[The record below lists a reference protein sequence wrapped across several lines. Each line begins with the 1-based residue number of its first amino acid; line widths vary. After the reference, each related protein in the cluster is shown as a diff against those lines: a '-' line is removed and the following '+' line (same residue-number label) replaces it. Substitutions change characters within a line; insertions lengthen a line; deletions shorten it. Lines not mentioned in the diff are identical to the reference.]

1 MDIALPSDEF
11 IKTSFQDACKTLGI
25 ENFEQSLKQTVIY
38 DMTDGMRTST
48 QLKGSNAYYDGGI
61 FVVRLM
67 NIMRVLGMPACYVN
81 VIEEKHRQR
90 DNYSDIY
97 DGLKLLYA
105 TYEEYAQKYGVRL
118 NFVGDLETALEPSGS
133 AGGFG
138 ESLKRLCQKTAGNT
152 QFTANF
158 LINYSLDW
166 AMKHESYFTEFPKID
181 VTIRHTK
188 LQFPTGMMLPPAI
201 SDFSSLMYVQQG
213 SASSTWNDNQLIYL
227 VAVALRSKILN
238 ESTQYFK
245 QYADGERDFVRSQR
259 ETELYLV
266 HRRPFVEKLIGDIM
280 YAKIKTSS
288 IPVAE
293 NVPQTKRMMITGNL
307 GPEIYEF

>member
-1 MDIALPSDEF
+1 MALNLPSEDF
-11 IKTSFQDACKTLGI
+11 IKTSFQAACNTLGL
-25 ENFEQSLKQTVIY
+25 ENFEKSLKQTVIY

-48 QLKGSNAYYDGGI
+48 LLKGADAYYDGGI
-61 FVVRLM
+61 FVLRLI
-67 NIMRVLGMPACYVN
+67 NIMRVLEMPACYIN

-90 DNYSDIY
+90 ENYSDIY
-97 DGLKLLYA
+97 DGLKRLYIDYA
-105 TYEEYAQKYGVRL
+105 KYAQKYGVKL
-118 NFVGDLETALEPSGS
+118 NFVGDLETALEPQGSSGI
-133 AGGFG
+133 FG
-138 ESLKRLCQKTAGNT
+138 EKLKSLCQKTAANT

-166 AMKHESYFTEFPKID
+166 AMKHESYFTGFPKID

-188 LQFPTGMMLPPAI
+188 LQFPTGMMLPPSI

-213 SASSTWNDNQLIYL
+213 SASSTWSDNQLIYL

-245 QYADGERDFVRSQR
+245 QYAEGERDFVRSQR

-266 HRRPFVEKLIGDIM
+266 HRRPFIEKTIGDIM
-280 YAKIKTSS
+280 YDKIKTSS
-288 IPVAE
+288 IPIASSI
-293 NVPQTKRMMITGNL
+293 PQTKRMMITGNL
-307 GPEIYEF
+307 GPEIYEL

>member
-1 MDIALPSDEF
+1 MDLNLPSEEF

-25 ENFEQSLKQTVIY
+25 ENFEKSLKQTVIY

-48 QLKGSNAYYDGGI
+48 LLKGADAYYDGGI
-61 FVVRLM
+61 FVLRLM
-67 NIMRVLGMPACYVN
+67 NIMRVLGMPACYIN

-90 DNYSDIY
+90 ENYSDIY
-97 DGLKLLYA
+97 DGLKRLYA
-105 TYEEYAQKYGVRL
+105 AYEEYAQKYGVKL
-118 NFVGDLETALEPSGS
+118 NFVGDLETSLEPQGSSGI
-133 AGGFG
+133 FG
-138 ESLKRLCQKTAGNT
+138 EKLKSLHQKTAGNT

-166 AMKHESYFTEFPKID
+166 AMKHESFFAGFPKID

-188 LQFPTGMMLPPAI
+188 LQFPTGMMLPPSI

-245 QYADGERDFVRSQR
+245 QYAEGERDFVRSQR

-266 HRRPFVEKLIGDIM
+266 HRRPFIEKLIGDIM
-280 YAKIKTSS
+280 YDKVKTST
-288 IPVAE
+288 IPAVGTL
-293 NVPQTKRMMITGNL
+293 PQTKRMMITGNL
-307 GPEIYEF
+307 GPEIYEL